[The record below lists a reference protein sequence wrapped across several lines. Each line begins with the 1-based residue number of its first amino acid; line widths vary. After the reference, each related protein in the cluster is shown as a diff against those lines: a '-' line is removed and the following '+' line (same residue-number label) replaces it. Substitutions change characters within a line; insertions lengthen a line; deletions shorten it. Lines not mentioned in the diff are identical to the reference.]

1 MKLPALIAAPLA
13 WIYGLIINVRH
24 KLFDLK
30 ILRSE
35 EFDIPVV
42 CVGNLTV
49 GGTGKTPVTEFLI
62 ERLSG
67 ERRVAVLSRGYRR
80 RTKGFVLSTPR
91 SSVKSIGDEP
101 KQMKM
106 KYPDVPMA
114 VCEKRA
120 EGIRRLREIHPE
132 IELVI
137 LDDAFQHRYVEP
149 WVNILLMDYNRPV
162 YRDRLLP
169 WGRLRDTRGQIDRA
183 NFVLVTKCPDDL
195 NPLDMRIVINSLGL
209 FPYQS
214 LYFTRMRQG
223 EITPLF
229 ADRAVGKVREGDP
242 VIAMSGIANPVPLL
256 ESLRKRFD
264 VVAELTFDD
273 HHTYRLSDMR
283 RLEALFAAYPDAV
296 VLTTEKD
303 AVKLTNR
310 KKVPEAVQ
318 QRLYYVPIHVSF
330 VADSESEF
338 LRQLELYVRTNQK
351 YSLLH
356 PE

>member
-256 ESLRKRFD
+256 ENLRKRFD

>member
-1 MKLPALIAAPLA
+1 
-13 WIYGLIINVRH
+13 
-24 KLFDLK
+24 
-30 ILRSE
+30 
-35 EFDIPVV
+35 
-42 CVGNLTV
+42 
-49 GGTGKTPVTEFLI
+49 
-62 ERLSG
+62 
-67 ERRVAVLSRGYRR
+67 
-80 RTKGFVLSTPR
+80 VLSTPR

-183 NFVLVTKCPDDL
+183 NFVLVTKCPEDL
-195 NPLDMRIVINSLGL
+195 NPLDMRIVRNSLGL
-209 FPYQS
+209 YPYQS
-214 LYFTRMRQG
+214 LYFSRMEQG
-223 EITPLF
+223 EALPLF
-229 ADRAVGKVREGDP
+229 ADRTERRIRRGDR
-242 VIAMSGIANPVPLL
+242 VIVMAGIADPGPLL
-256 ESLRKRFD
+256 HETGSRYD
-264 VVAELTFDD
+264 VVDTLIFND
-273 HHTYRLSDMR
+273 HHTYRVSDIRKMEQ
-283 RLEALFAAYPDAV
+283 LLGMYEDAV
-296 VLTTEKD
+296 IVTTEKD

-310 KKVPEAVQ
+310 SRIPETVQ
-318 QRLYYVPIHVSF
+318 RKLYYVPVQVSF
-330 VADSESEF
+330 VGDSEAEF
-338 LRQLELYVRTNQK
+338 LRQIELYVRTNQK
-351 YSLLH
+351 YSVLH

>member
-1 MKLPALIAAPLA
+1 MKLPVLIAAPLA

-183 NFVLVTKCPDDL
+183 NFVLVTKCPEDL
-195 NPLDMRIVINSLGL
+195 NPLDMRIVRNSLGL
-209 FPYQS
+209 YPYQS
-214 LYFTRMRQG
+214 LYFSRMEQG
-223 EITPLF
+223 EALPLF
-229 ADRAVGKVREGDP
+229 ADRTERRIRRGDR
-242 VIAMSGIANPVPLL
+242 VIVMAGIA
-256 ESLRKRFD
+256 
-264 VVAELTFDD
+264 
-273 HHTYRLSDMR
+273 
-283 RLEALFAAYPDAV
+283 DA
-296 VLTTEKD
+296 
-303 AVKLTNR
+303 
-310 KKVPEAVQ
+310 
-318 QRLYYVPIHVSF
+318 S
-330 VADSESEF
+330 
-338 LRQLELYVRTNQK
+338 
-351 YSLLH
+351 
-356 PE
+356 

>member
-1 MKLPALIAAPLA
+1 MKLPPLISVPLS
-13 WIYGLIINVRH
+13 WLYGMVVHIRH

-42 CVGNLTV
+42 CIGNLTV
-49 GGTGKTPVTEFLI
+49 GGTGKTPVAELLI
-62 ERLSG
+62 ERFS
-67 ERRVAVLSRGYRR
+67 EHYRVGVLSRGYRR
-80 RTKGFVLSTPR
+80 RTKGFVLSTLT
-91 SSVKSIGDEP
+91 SSARTIGDEP
-101 KQMKM
+101 RQMKL
-106 KYPDVPMA
+106 KYPSVPVA

-120 EGIRRLREIHPE
+120 EGIRLLRKAHPE
-132 IELVI
+132 IELII

-149 WVNILLMDYNRPV
+149 WVNILLMDYNNTV

-169 WGRLRDTRGQIDRA
+169 WGRLRDTRNQIHRA

-256 ESLRKRFD
+256 ENLRKRFD